1 LTKLTGELIT
11 MSNRKKRVVQL
22 VISITFVTLGVLGFW
37 ALTASKPEMERRKPP
52 IPVPM
57 VRTMAVKTGPQKVY
71 IQGEGTVRPLR
82 EINLVPEVGGKV
94 VYASPSL
101 VNGGVFKK
109 DDLLLR
115 IDPEDYQL
123 AVTLARAKVK
133 DAESRL
139 QVAEEEAA
147 AARDEWRLLYE
158 GNSNENSKPPPLV
171 AKEPQLAAA
180 KAELEADEADLRKAL
195 LHLERT
201 ELKAPFD
208 GRVGEENVD
217 IGQYVS
223 PGQSLGSFY
232 STEAAEIVVP
242 LEGEALFWF
251 DVPGFTSRDGRG
263 SPALIKASIAGRE
276 LSWTGKVVRTEGKL
290 DERTRMINVVVLV
303 EQPYAK
309 KPPLVFGL
317 FVEVKIEGRM
327 IPNGAVIPRAALHQ
341 GDIVWVVGEDSRLQ
355 FRQVEVG
362 RIQGDEVVIT
372 GGLEDEEKLV
382 TTPLKAVTDGMTV
395 RIVGEGQG
403 AGKEPP
409 VASSKR

>member
-1 LTKLTGELIT
+1 
-11 MSNRKKRVVQL
+11 MSNRKKRIVQL
-22 VISITFVTLGVLGFW
+22 VISITFVALGVLGFW
-37 ALTASKPEMERRKPP
+37 ALTASKPEMERHKPP
-52 IPVPM
+52 TPVPM
-57 VRTMAVKTGPQKVY
+57 VRTMAVKTGPQNIY

-82 EINLVPEVGGKV
+82 EIDLVPQVGGKL
-94 VYASPSL
+94 VYVSPSL
-101 VNGGVFKK
+101 VNGGVFRK
-109 DDLLLR
+109 DELLLR
-115 IDPEDYQL
+115 IDPVDYQL

-158 GNSNENSKPPPLV
+158 GSSNENSKPPPLV

-195 LHLERT
+195 LNLERT
-201 ELKAPFD
+201 ELRAPFN

-223 PGQSLGSFY
+223 PGQSLGSLY

-251 DVPGFTSRDGRG
+251 DVPGFTSKDGRG
-263 SPALIKASIAGRE
+263 SPTLIKASIAGRD
-276 LSWTGKVVRTEGKL
+276 LSWSGKVVRTEGKL
-290 DERTRMINVVVLV
+290 DERTRMINVVVRV

-317 FVEVKIEGRM
+317 FVTVEIEGRI
-327 IPNGAVIPRAALHQ
+327 IPNGAVIPRAILHQ
-341 GDIVWVVGEDSRLQ
+341 GDIVWVVGADSRLQ

-372 GGLEDEEKLV
+372 GGLEDGERLV

-395 RIVGEGQG
+395 RVVGEEQVS
-403 AGKEPP
+403 ARESP
-409 VASSKR
+409 VVSSR